1 MTALF
6 PPPVRALAAATVLLA
21 LPALAAPRERVLSD
35 APQQRAADRREP
47 TVTIDVKDAEIRPLL
62 KTMQKQCG
70 IKNLVIDPNVQGGG
84 ATFLFRGVPC
94 RQAFDVV
101 FRTFGLTAV
110 NYPNSVVTVGMRP

>member
-1 MTALF
+1 MF
-6 PPPVRALAAATVLLA
+6 PLPVRPLFAALALLLA
-21 LPALAAPRERVLSD
+21 LPALGAPKERVLSD
-35 APQQRAADRREP
+35 DAPRKTVVVREP

-62 KTMQKQCG
+62 KTMQRQCG

-101 FRTFGLTAV
+101 FRTFDLTAV
-110 NYPNSVVTVGMRP
+110 QYPNSVVTVGARK